1 MKKTIIFLLFVLVAG
16 YGMSQGCSQCKMM
29 AEQSAELK
37 ANDFGRN
44 INVGI
49 LFLMAV
55 PYCIITFLFRKQILR
70 FFRKFIPA
78 KS

>member
-1 MKKTIIFLLFVLVAG
+1 MKKTIIFLLFILVAG

-49 LFLMAV
+49 LFLMAI
-55 PYCIITFLFRKQILR
+55 PYCILTFLFRKQIVR
-70 FFRKFIPA
+70 FFRKFVPA